1 MAQTFTQSTDGLQT
15 INTVLAEE
23 ANRIGSDVHKNTLH
37 TSPWIDLIK
46 KETFPDQ
53 MGYNLTTL
61 VYSNALPTTADNGTT
76 LSTGGDLW
84 KDAGADS
91 SGNTFGTNTRSTSG
105 TGQNLNDAAASIEGV
120 STGKGFVQFGKELKQ
135 YNLVRAVVESPK
147 IDVQDL
153 RFAAHRTEQLRAI
166 MDVLTE
172 STRYVW
178 EERYRDEFDKL
189 CDNYVACREGVGD
202 ASTLTTGREGLTSL
216 ALMDD
221 SEAIDTTTDGTYL
234 DGGQADTDLPEA
246 NISNAVM
253 DDIYFKLVRAGAGTK
268 AYGRENGRPVFGLV
282 CSSEVSRQLQ
292 IEDSIR
298 DDVRYN
304 KARVSDL
311 IAPLGVE
318 KSFRGFYHLVDDL
331 APRFDLKS
339 RLDGGADT
347 GSATGD
353 DTLERVYPYSVSGGI
368 VTPNALYDR
377 APIELAY
384 VIHEDVFTSQIPSP
398 LTGGSGLSFD
408 PVSYKGDFKWT
419 NIPDA
424 IINPDGTIGF
434 FRGVMA
440 SASKPIKPKFGYA
453 IAIQRNSTKT
463 ANGL

>member
-1 MAQTFTQSTDGLQT
+1 MAGTFDLGTAGTQD
-15 INTVLAEE
+15 INTILASE

-61 VYSNALPTTADNGTT
+61 VYNNALPTTTKDNDVLSQGSNLWINAGDNASGNSFGANTNT
-76 LSTGGDLW
+76 AGPSTGQNI
-84 KDAGADS
+84 ADS
-91 SGNTFGTNTRSTSG
+91 SAST
-105 TGQNLNDAAASIEGV
+105 
-120 STGKGFVQFGKELKQ
+120 KGPQDNKGHINFAKELKR
-135 YNLVRAVVESPK
+135 YNLVRAVIESPK

-153 RFAAHRTEQLRAI
+153 RFAAHRTEQLRAV

-172 STRYVW
+172 SSRYVW

-189 CDNYVACREGVGD
+189 CDNYISCKTGTGE
-202 ASTLTTGREGLTSL
+202 ASKLVTGREGQTSTAIL
-216 ALMDD
+216 DD
-221 SEAIDTTTDGTYL
+221 TDGADST
-234 DGGQADTDLPEA
+234 DGVYTDAGQAGDNPEA
-246 NISNAVM
+246 NISNALM

-318 KSFRGFYHLVDDL
+318 KSFRGYYHLIDDL
-331 APRFDLKS
+331 APRYDLKS
-339 RLDGGADT
+339 I
-347 GSATGD
+347 ATGAGTD
-353 DTLERVYPYSVSGGI
+353 DELVRVHPYTISNGI
-368 VTPNALYDR
+368 VTPNAKYDS

-384 VIHEDVFTSQIPSP
+384 VIHEDVFS
-398 LTGGSGLSFD
+398 
-408 PVSYKGDFKWT
+408 
-419 NIPDA
+419 
-424 IINPDGTIGF
+424 
-434 FRGVMA
+434 
-440 SASKPIKPKFGYA
+440 
-453 IAIQRNSTKT
+453 
-463 ANGL
+463 

>member
-1 MAQTFTQSTDGLQT
+1 MAQTFDLGTAGTQD
-15 INTVLAEE
+15 INTILAEE

-84 KDAGADS
+84 KNAGNDA
-91 SGNTFGTNTRSTSG
+91 SGNTFGTNTKTASG
-105 TGQNLNDAAASIEGV
+105 TDQNLADAAESIEGV
-120 STGKGFVQFGKELKQ
+120 SSGKGFIQFGKELKK
-135 YNLVRAVVESPK
+135 YNLVRAVVESPR

-153 RFAAHRTEQLRAI
+153 RFAAHRSEQLRAV

-172 STRYVW
+172 SSRYVW

-189 CDNYVACREGVGD
+189 CDNYVACREGAGD
-202 ASTLTTGREGLTSL
+202 ASRLTTGREGQTSL

-221 SEAIDTTTDGTYL
+221 SAAVDTVDGVYT
-234 DGGQADTDLPEA
+234 DGGQTDVDLPEA

-318 KSFRGFYHLVDDL
+318 KSFRGYYHLIDDL
-331 APRFDLKS
+331 APRFELTS
-339 RLDGGADT
+339 IADGT
-347 GSATGD
+347 GSS
-353 DTLERVYPYSVSGGI
+353 DTLKRVYPYSVSGGI
-368 VTPNALYDR
+368 VTPNAKYDS
-377 APIELAY
+377 APVELAY
-384 VIHEDVFTSQIPSP
+384 VIHEDVFTSQIPAP
-398 LTGGSGLSFD
+398 LTGGNGLSFD

-424 IINPDGTIGF
+424 VINPDGTIGF

>member
-1 MAQTFTQSTDGLQT
+1 MAGTFDLGTAGTQD
-15 INTVLAEE
+15 INTILASE

-61 VYSNALPTTADNGTT
+61 VYNNALPTTGAGNDV
-76 LSTGGDLW
+76 LSQGSNLW
-84 KDAGADS
+84 IDAGDNA
-91 SGNTFGTNTRSTSG
+91 SGNSFGTNTNTAGPS
-105 TGQNLNDAAASIEGV
+105 TGQNLADASAS
-120 STGKGFVQFGKELKQ
+120 TKGPQDNKGHINFAKELKR
-135 YNLVRAVVESPK
+135 YNLVRAVIESPK

-153 RFAAHRTEQLRAI
+153 RFAAHRTEQLRAV

-172 STRYVW
+172 SSRYVW

-189 CDNYVACREGVGD
+189 CDNYVACRTGTGD
-202 ASTLTTGREGLTSL
+202 ASKLVTGREGLTSL

-221 SEAIDTTTDGTYL
+221 SEAVDTTDGTYTA
-234 DGGQADTDLPEA
+234 GGQTDTDLPEA
-246 NISNAVM
+246 NISNALM

-304 KARVSDL
+304 NARVSDL

-318 KSFRGFYHLVDDL
+318 KSFRGYYHLIDDL
-331 APRFDLKS
+331 APRFELTS
-339 RLDGGADT
+339 VADGT
-347 GSATGD
+347 GSS
-353 DTLERVYPYSVSGGI
+353 DTLKRVYPYTISSGV
-368 VTPNALYDR
+368 VTPNPKYDS
-377 APIELAY
+377 APVELAY
-384 VIHEDVFTSQIPSP
+384 VIHEDVFASQIPAP
-398 LTGGSGLSFD
+398 LTGGNGLSFN
-408 PVSYKGDFKWT
+408 PVNYKGDFKWL

-424 IINPDGTIGF
+424 VTNPDGTIGF

-453 IAIQRNSTKT
+453 IAIQRNSTT
-463 ANGL
+463 ACNGL

>member
-1 MAQTFTQSTDGLQT
+1 MAGAFDLGTAGTQD
-15 INTVLAEE
+15 INTILASE
-23 ANRIGSDVHKNTLH
+23 ANRIGADVHKSTLH
-37 TSPWIDLIK
+37 TSPWIDLIRK
-46 KETFPDQ
+46 STFPDQ
-53 MGYNLTTL
+53 MGYQLTTL
-61 VYSNALPTTADNGTT
+61 VYNNALPTTGASNDV
-76 LSTGGDLW
+76 LSQGSNLW
-84 KDAGADS
+84 IDAGDNA
-91 SGNTFGTNTRSTSG
+91 SGNSFGATTNTAGPS
-105 TGQNLNDAAASIEGV
+105 TGQNIATASA
-120 STGKGFVQFGKELKQ
+120 STKGPQDNKGHINFAKELKR
-135 YNLVRAVVESPK
+135 YNLVRAVIESPK

-153 RFAAHRTEQLRAI
+153 RFAAHRTEQLRAV
-166 MDVLTE
+166 MDILTE
-172 STRYVW
+172 ASRYVW

-189 CDNYVACREGVGD
+189 CDNYVACRQGAGD
-202 ASTLTTGREGLTSL
+202 ASTLTTGREGATSL

-221 SEAIDTTTDGTYL
+221 SEAVDTVDGIYT
-234 DGGQADTDLPEA
+234 DGGQTDTDLPEA
-246 NISNAVM
+246 NISNALM

-268 AYGRENGRPVFGLV
+268 AYGRENGRPVFALV

-304 KARVSDL
+304 SAVVSDL

-318 KSFRGFYHLVDDL
+318 KSFRGFYHLIDDL
-331 APRFDLKS
+331 APRFDLAS

-347 GSATGD
+347 GSGSGD
-353 DTLERVYPYSVSGGI
+353 DTLQRVYPYKIASGV
-368 VTPNALYDR
+368 VTPDPLYDR

-384 VIHEDVFTSQIPSP
+384 VLHEDVFESQIPAP

-408 PVSYKGDFKWT
+408 PLTYKGDFKWT

-424 IINPDGTIGF
+424 TTNPDGTIGF

-453 IAIQRNSTKT
+453 IAIQRNSATV